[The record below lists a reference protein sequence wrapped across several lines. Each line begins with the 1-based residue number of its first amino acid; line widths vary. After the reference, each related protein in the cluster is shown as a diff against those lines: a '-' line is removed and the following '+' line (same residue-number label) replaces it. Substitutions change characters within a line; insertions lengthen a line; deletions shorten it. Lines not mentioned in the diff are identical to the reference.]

1 MEEHTQSQQG
11 DASEDVSSQQ
21 NKPSGDLAA
30 ELQELGRN
38 LKDILQTAWESQER
52 KKLQSEIE
60 SGLTQLG
67 DSLNQAVG
75 EFKESPAGQR
85 MKAGAENLGT
95 KIKTGEVENEIREDL
110 LSVLRTVNSELQKA
124 TRKVEDALNADS
136 QDEYKGE

>member
-1 MEEHTQSQQG
+1 MEENTQSQQG
-11 DASEDVSSQQ
+11 DASEDASSQR
-21 NKPSGDLAA
+21 KPSGDLVA

-60 SGLTQLG
+60 SGLSQLG
-67 DSLNQAVG
+67 DSLNQAVD

-85 MKAGAENLGT
+85 VKSDAENLRA

-110 LSVLRTVNSELQKA
+110 LSVLRTMNAELQKA

-136 QDEYKGE
+136 QDEHKGE